1 MTISIGGTTTSYSPA
16 SNAQA
21 VEQLFKAADTNSDGK
36 ITKNELTQAVESDTV
51 EISSNGR
58 DASVDEVFNLL
69 DSSGQGYITKQD
81 VTSALA
87 QSQSASGNAPPA
99 GGAAR
104 AGGGGGGGGG
114 GSVSATTDPAD
125 TNGDGKVSLQEEI
138 EYLLKQYTQGTSTTE
153 PQTEVYA

>member
-1 MTISIGGTTTSYSPA
+1 MTISIGGTTTSYNPA

-36 ITKNELTQAVESDTV
+36 ITKSELTQAVESDTV
-51 EISSNGR
+51 EISSDGR

-69 DSSGQGYITKQD
+69 DSSGEGYVTKQD
-81 VTSALA
+81 VTSALE
-87 QSQSASGNAPPA
+87 QSQSTSSNAPA

-104 AGGGGGGGGG
+104 PAGGGGGGGGG

-125 TNGDGKVSLQEEI
+125 TNGDGEVSLQEEI